1 MAENFILRH
10 KVKFEK
16 QDYDLDMVP
25 VTSSSVFY
33 ELTAW
38 RDRLADLVIFNEPDS
53 GKIIKIKTLDIEDEA
68 PVHTTG
74 IATNTSMVQ
83 LCKLNGTVKLA
94 DGVAVPAIK
103 MDSNHDDCL
112 CNVFSSFEYSA
123 KSIIKLMGEPINRTS
138 TTSYF
143 ANLFNVGPNV
153 FGNSRMIN
161 AYQSGEVTPIVI
173 NEGDVY
179 GICHDG
185 SNHGNRP
192 YEFTI
197 RVTEAGNSYNHY
209 VFNWVGYVDFRR
221 NAIAIENPSG
231 SGKIYQ
237 IISVEMNQLTFLNRR
252 YTSMAYPHYWVS
264 PVESILPDSNNV
276 VNLIPLDST
285 NSLHSSGIS
294 IYSNIIT
301 YKRGETNGVVG
312 TPPAFAK
319 LQYPQTPAPSKSPLY
334 LFEYRP
340 ITETPHP
347 GKIRPFDLYP
357 GEGIGIFTGW
367 LSSVGIPYIWAEL
380 SIETYTAPGGGGE
393 RGFAYT

>member
-1 MAENFILRH
+1 MAENYILRH
-10 KVKFEK
+10 KVRFEQ
-16 QDYDLDMVP
+16 QDYDLDMVA

-38 RDRLADLVIFNEPDS
+38 RNRLADLVIYNEPDS
-53 GKIIKIKTLDIEDEA
+53 GKIIRIKTLDIEDEA
-68 PVHTTG
+68 PVHTAG
-74 IATNTSMVQ
+74 IAANTSKVQ
-83 LCKLNGTVKLA
+83 FCKLHGTVKLS
-94 DGVAVPAIK
+94 DGVTVPAVK
-103 MDSNHDDCL
+103 LDSNHDDCL

-123 KSIIKLMGEPINRTS
+123 KSVIKLMGEPTNRMH
-138 TTSYF
+138 TTSYMTNF
-143 ANLFNVGPNV
+143 STVGPNV
-153 FGNSRMIN
+153 FGNSRMID
-161 AYQSGEVTPIVI
+161 AFQAGETTPIVI

-197 RVTEAGNSYNHY
+197 RITEAGNSYNHY
-209 VFNWVGYVDFRR
+209 IFNWVGYVDFRR

-231 SGKIYQ
+231 SGKIYN
-237 IISVEMNQLTFLNRR
+237 IISVEMNQVIFVNRR
-252 YTSMAYPHYWVS
+252 YTSMAYPHYWVC
-264 PVESILPDSNNV
+264 PIESIRPDSNNV

-285 NSLHSSGIS
+285 NSLHNSGIS
-294 IYSNIIT
+294 IYRNVMS
-301 YKRGETNGVVG
+301 YKRGETSGVVG
-312 TPPAFAK
+312 TPTAFAK
-319 LQYPQTPAPSKSPLY
+319 IQYPQTPYPTKSIP

-357 GEGIGIFTGW
+357 GEGIGIFTAW

-393 RGFAYT
+393 RGFAYA